1 MNYAMSHPDRMMLL
15 FSEHLVLVASALVL
29 AGLLAVPLAVLS
41 LRNARAASVILGS
54 LTVLYTI
61 PSLALFAV
69 LVRLLGLGFLPAVI
83 ALAAYAQIFLARAIV
98 AAYADIPIDLRES
111 AVAMGMSQ
119 RQRFTRIEL
128 PLALP
133 KLLAGLRV
141 AAIASIG
148 LGALAGYV
156 SAGGMGELI
165 FSGLALHNMQMTIA
179 GALPVALLAIVTD
192 LAMRQGERLASLR
205 AHQ

>member
-1 MNYAMSHPDRMMLL
+1 MNYAMSHPDHMLIL
-15 FSEHLVLVASALVL
+15 LGEHLVLVASALIL
-29 AGLLAVPLAVLS
+29 AGCLAIPLALIS
-41 LRNARAASVILGS
+41 LRNARAESFILGS
-54 LTVLYTI
+54 LTILYTI
-61 PSLALFAV
+61 PSLALLAI
-69 LVRLLGLGFLPAVI
+69 LVRIFGLGFLPAVI
-83 ALAAYAQIFLARAIV
+83 ALAAYAQIFLARAIIT
-98 AAYADIPIDLRES
+98 AYTDIPNSVRES
-111 AVAMGMSQ
+111 AIAMGMSG

-128 PLALP
+128 PLTLP
-133 KLLAGLRV
+133 KLLAGFRV

-192 LAMRQGERLASLR
+192 LAVRKGERLATLR